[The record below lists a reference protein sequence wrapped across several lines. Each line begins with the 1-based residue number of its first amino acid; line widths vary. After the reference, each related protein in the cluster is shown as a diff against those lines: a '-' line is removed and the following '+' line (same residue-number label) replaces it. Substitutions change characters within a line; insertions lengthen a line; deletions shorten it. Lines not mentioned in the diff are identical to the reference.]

1 MMRMTE
7 MDRNSLWLITTH
19 KWPIM
24 IKLWVWKLRI
34 IQMYF
39 LMIYFEGLHL
49 TQTPLIYLSLS
60 NERGRYEKLVLSNFF
75 SALISMGTIHFFYW
89 ARHNCFIVRGNNFK
103 VIDIPL
109 MVAEIEAWDKRAFSR
124 FEKINLLTASFSF

>member
-1 MMRMTE
+1 MK
-7 MDRNSLWLITTH
+7 NLFF
-19 KWPIM
+19 P
-24 IKLWVWKLRI
+24 
-34 IQMYF
+34 F
-39 LMIYFEGLHL
+39 
-49 TQTPLIYLSLS
+49 
-60 NERGRYEKLVLSNFF
+60 FF